1 MDAAAFA
8 NWFLVDRLR
17 RCGDRG
23 VFLALGWVLGSGFS
37 WESACGIRVLT
48 RDSEIRHPCVESC

>member
-1 MDAAAFA
+1 MDDAAFV

-23 VFLALGWVLGSGFS
+23 VFLALGWVFRVWIFLG
-37 WESACGIRVLT
+37 ERVRNQGLHT
-48 RDSEIRHPCVESC
+48 